1 MAMFLLGV
9 CVGIWLMV
17 LAEYYDNRKGGG
29 KQ

>member
-1 MAMFLLGV
+1 MAMFLLGI

-17 LAEYYDNRKGGG
+17 FAEQYDNRKGGD